1 VDRVESNPQPL
12 GYESDTLATGPLHP
26 LIINYY
32 TVTLKSRSRV
42 TQGHWKRNHWID
54 QTRLTILVELFDV
67 EYYRDLEMWVRGHSR
82 SLKMVPFESLG
93 IVSYSPSIVTMAVS
107 LAISQLFSIKKRLTL
122 QYGFGVVRGHLKW
135 RGSIDHVRISIGP
148 PL

>member
-1 VDRVESNPQPL
+1 M
-12 GYESDTLATGPLHP
+12 
-26 LIINYY
+26 
-32 TVTLKSRSRV
+32 TLKSRSRV